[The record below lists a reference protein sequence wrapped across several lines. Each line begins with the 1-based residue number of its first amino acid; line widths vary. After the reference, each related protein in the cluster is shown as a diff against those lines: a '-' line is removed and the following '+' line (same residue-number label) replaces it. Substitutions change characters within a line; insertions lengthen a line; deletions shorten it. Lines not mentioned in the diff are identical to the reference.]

1 MHPALIFY
9 YIYCFIFGSIV
20 ASFVNVVIYRLP
32 RGISIIKGRSYCTNC
47 HHVLQI
53 RDLVP
58 VVSYI
63 LLRGKCRY
71 CHTKISLVHPL
82 VEMSGGI
89 LSIFCFCHYGLSL
102 TCLFVFVLSMAFLA
116 ISIID
121 IETMTIPNQ
130 LNITIGILALLSMF
144 IWHRPFFSRVL
155 GAAFSGTMLLMNF
168 VKEDSFGGGDIKLCF
183 FTGFMLGIVNMTVAM
198 LIAILSGGFCAMIL
212 IIIHQVKLKAIW
224 TLYLSRLLDGT
235 YIWRETCIILFTPL
249 LLLVIHAQGTIIP
262 YVKRLKNCFCCFLK
276 SSSLLGWTFS
286 YAFNI

>member
-32 RGISIIKGRSYCTNC
+32 RGISIVKGRSYCTNC

-130 LNITIGILALLSMF
+130 LNITIGILALLSVF
-144 IWHRPFFSRVL
+144 IWHRPFLSRVL

-168 VKEDSFGGGDIKLCF
+168 IKEDSFGGGDIKLCF

-198 LIAILSGGFCAMIL
+198 LIAILSGGLCAMIL
-212 IIIHQVKLKAIW
+212 IIMHQVKLKAHMAFGPFIC
-224 TLYLSRLLDGT
+224 LGCLMGLIYGEKLALFYLH
-235 YIWRETCIILFTPL
+235 LF
-249 LLLVIHAQGTIIP
+249 
-262 YVKRLKNCFCCFLK
+262 Y
-276 SSSLLGWTFS
+276 
-286 YAFNI
+286 Y

>member
-1 MHPALIFY
+1 MGAEKYLFY
-9 YIYCFIFGSIV
+9 EAVPKWFMFHKKNTILEIELSGIQSFIFGSIV

-63 LLRGKCRY
+63 LLRRKCRY

-121 IETMTIPNQ
+121 IETMTINW
-130 LNITIGILALLSMF
+130 NTCSSIHVYLA
-144 IWHRPFFSRVL
+144 
-155 GAAFSGTMLLMNF
+155 
-168 VKEDSFGGGDIKLCF
+168 
-183 FTGFMLGIVNMTVAM
+183 
-198 LIAILSGGFCAMIL
+198 
-212 IIIHQVKLKAIW
+212 
-224 TLYLSRLLDGT
+224 
-235 YIWRETCIILFTPL
+235 
-249 LLLVIHAQGTIIP
+249 
-262 YVKRLKNCFCCFLK
+262 
-276 SSSLLGWTFS
+276 
-286 YAFNI
+286 